1 MKNIITTILGVL
13 ISTHLHSQQFI
24 GKQKDIDQILNQ
36 SKAFSV
42 AYMAGDYDAMVA
54 IYTTDGKIM
63 PNGTLIIEGH
73 QNIRAR
79 WVLPEGDQVAQHKS
93 TPVEIRITGN
103 TAYDFGYYEGET
115 VKSSGERQT
124 WKGKYVIIWRKE
136 NNTWRMYVDIWN
148 RVL

>member
-1 MKNIITTILGVL
+1 MKSLTVILSLL
-13 ISTHLHSQQFI
+13 ICSTSFSQQFI
-24 GKQKDIDQILNQ
+24 GKQKDIDQILKQ
-36 SKAFSV
+36 SSAFSA
-42 AYMAGDYDAMVA
+42 AYMAGDYDTMVA

-73 QNIRAR
+73 ENIKAR
-79 WVLPEGDQVAQHKS
+79 WVLPEGDQVTQHKS

-115 VKSSGERQT
+115 VKSNGERQT

>member
-1 MKNIITTILGVL
+1 MKSLTVILSLL
-13 ISTHLHSQQFI
+13 ICSTSFSQQFI
-24 GKQKDIDQILNQ
+24 GKQKDIDQILKQ
-36 SKAFSV
+36 SSAFSA

-63 PNGTLIIEGH
+63 PNGTPIIEGH
-73 QNIRAR
+73 ENIRAR

-115 VKSSGERQT
+115 VKSNGERQT

-136 NNTWRMYVDIWN
+136 ENTWRMYVDIWN

>member
-1 MKNIITTILGVL
+1 MKSLTVILSLL
-13 ISTHLHSQQFI
+13 ICSTSFSQKFI
-24 GKQKDIDQILNQ
+24 GKQKDIDQILKQ
-36 SKAFSV
+36 SSAFSA
-42 AYMAGDYDAMVA
+42 AYMAGDYDSMVA

-63 PNGTLIIEGH
+63 PNGTPIIEGH
-73 QNIRAR
+73 ENIRAR
-79 WVLPEGDQVAQHKS
+79 WVLPKGDQVAQHKS

>member
-13 ISTHLHSQQFI
+13 ISNHLHSQQFI
-24 GKQKDIDQILNQ
+24 GKQKDIDQILSQ
-36 SKAFSV
+36 SKTFSV

-63 PNGTLIIEGH
+63 PNGTPIIEGH
-73 QNIRAR
+73 ENIRAR

>member
-1 MKNIITTILGVL
+1 MKSLAVILSLL
-13 ISTHLHSQQFI
+13 ICSTSFSQQFI
-24 GKQKDIDQILNQ
+24 GKQKDIDQILKQ
-36 SKAFSV
+36 SSAFSA
-42 AYMAGDYDAMVA
+42 AYIAGDYDAMVA

-73 QNIRAR
+73 ENIKAR
-79 WVLPEGDQVAQHKS
+79 WVLPEGDQVTQHKS

-115 VKSSGERQT
+115 VKRNGERQT

-148 RVL
+148 RVM

>member
-1 MKNIITTILGVL
+1 MKNLVVILSLL
-13 ISTHLHSQQFI
+13 ICSTSFSQQFF
-24 GKQKDIDQILNQ
+24 GKQKDIDQILKQ
-36 SKAFSV
+36 SSAFSA
-42 AYMAGDYDAMVA
+42 AYMAGDYDVMVA

-63 PNGTLIIEGH
+63 PNGTPIIEGH
-73 QNIRAR
+73 ENIKAR
-79 WVLPEGDQVAQHKS
+79 WILPAGDQVTQHKS

-103 TAYDFGYYEGET
+103 IAYDFGYYEGET

-148 RVL
+148 RV